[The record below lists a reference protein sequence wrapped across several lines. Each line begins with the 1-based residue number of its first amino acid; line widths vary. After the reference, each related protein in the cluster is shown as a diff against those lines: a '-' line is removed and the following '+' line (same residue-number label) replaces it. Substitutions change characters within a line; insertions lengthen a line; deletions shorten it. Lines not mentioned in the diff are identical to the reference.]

1 MGDVSMMFD
10 PMYLVFVAPALLLAF
25 IAQAM
30 VSSRY
35 TSASRVSASMT
46 GAQAAR
52 KILDAAGLRN
62 VSIEQTGSRLT
73 DHYDPSA
80 KVLRLSPEV
89 YANASAASVGIAA
102 HEAGHAIQDAVH
114 YKPMVLRSLA
124 VPMASLGSNMAFILF
139 FAGLFV
145 QALSFLTVVGIVLFS
160 FVVIFQVVTLPVE
173 FNASARARQQ
183 LATLGIVSG
192 EQAHQVKRV
201 LNAAALTYV
210 AATLMALLQLLYLLS
225 KVASSRR

>member
-1 MGDVSMMFD
+1 MIFD
-10 PMYLVFVAPALLLAF
+10 PLCLVFVAPALLLAF
-25 IAQAM
+25 VAQTM

-35 TSASRVSASMT
+35 AAASRVSASMT

-52 KILDAAGLRN
+52 RILDSAGLRS
-62 VSIEQTGSRLT
+62 VGIEQSSGHLS

-89 YANASAASVGIAA
+89 FGNASAASVGIAA

-114 YKPMVLRSLA
+114 YKPMVLRSRA
-124 VPMASLGSNMAFILF
+124 VPLASFGSNTAFILF
-139 FAGLFV
+139 FIGLVV
-145 QALSFLTVVGIVLFS
+145 QALSFLTVVGILFFS
-160 FVVIFQVVTLPVE
+160 FAVIFQIITLPVE
-173 FNASARARQQ
+173 FNASIRAKQQ

-192 EQAHQVKRV
+192 EQSHHVKKV

-210 AATLMALLQLLYLLS
+210 AATLMAVLQLLYLLR
-225 KVASSRR
+225 VAQSRN